1 MIYTSLTNLAMRVA
15 YKAHHGQ
22 VDKAGVPYVF
32 HPYHLAEQMKD
43 ETTVCVALLHDV
55 LEDGG
60 VSLEE
65 LSSLFPERVITPL
78 KLLTHEKGTDYFEY
92 IRLLKDHPVAKE
104 VKLADLSHNMVAS
117 RLANVPDVSDE
128 EQNRLRAKYER
139 ALAILMDD
147 DF

>member
-32 HPYHLAEQMKD
+32 HSYHLAEQMED

-55 LEDGG
+55 LEDGD

-92 IRLLKDHPVAKE
+92 IRLLKGHPVAKE
-104 VKLADLSHNMVAS
+104 VKLADVSHNMAAS
-117 RLANVPDVSDE
+117 RLANASDVSDE
-128 EQNRLRAKYER
+128 EQNRLRAKYKR